1 MYIQRHGESEA
12 NAQRIYSCLKV
23 DPPLTCEG
31 RKQIESYLDYYS
43 QLDVDRIISSPSTRA
58 IQTSEII
65 ADHLKLPI
73 SIDNKLHE
81 VIMGDLEGEPQDDED
96 NIKLF
101 SSILENWFKGDK
113 SMSFSSG
120 ESYHDVKN
128 RIDNVHKNYLHREK
142 TLLVA
147 HATFFACLM
156 GQQLTYN
163 ESVFELF
170 LPRAGRGKYEN
181 GKWIMIDTR

>member
-23 DPPLTCEG
+23 DPQLTPDG
-31 RKQIESYLDYYS
+31 RKQIESYLEYYS
-43 QLDVDRIISSPSTRA
+43 TLEINSIVSSPSTRA
-58 IQTSEII
+58 IQTAEII
-65 ADHLKLPI
+65 ADHLGLPI
-73 SIDNKLHE
+73 TIDKALHE
-81 VIMGDLEGEPQDDED
+81 VIMGDLEGLTQDDKE
-96 NIKLF
+96 NISLF
-101 SSILENWFKGDK
+101 ESVLQNWFKGDK
-113 SMSFSSG
+113 SKKFPNG
-120 ESYHDVKN
+120 ESYYDVKA
-128 RIDNVHKNYLHREK
+128 RIDHVAENYFEQEN

-181 GKWIMIDTR
+181 GKWLMIDTR